1 MIMDK
6 KKLVALLVDPKE
18 TPSAEYKSWLNLS
31 GRRDRERD
39 RERDRDRDRD
49 HDRATLA
56 KAAIALANHGGG
68 VIVLGMR
75 EDKEDG
81 GALYSTPFP
90 EVLKRYA
97 QDDINNAVNRYA
109 DPQLHCD
116 LSFVGHPKTGVEHAI
131 IGVPVDTQVPVMT
144 LKGRKGVIN
153 AMRCYVRKPGPQSEE
168 AQTSEEWRI
177 LLDRCVRARRADMLD
192 AIRSIVHGAP
202 PDASSVDAIQSIAH
216 GTPQD
221 ASSEHAK
228 HDIFVR
234 EARQRWKELV
244 ENPHVENQA
253 RMPHGHYEFSFEIL
267 GVDPIPTLEELHER
281 LKKADEIRH
290 TGWGPFRYADRDT
303 FRPYPFNEQLIEAWL
318 GNPKGDWPGRTSAT
332 CDFWRVHPD
341 GRMFL
346 QRGYEEDCD
355 EVFAGKSFFRE
366 QPIRS
371 VAEVMLYVARFSRLY
386 GSNNPTIVTKC
397 LYSGLQGRELKD
409 FRHQRI
415 MRGPWA
421 CGEYRK
427 KLEIRATVEEIED
440 NLEEIVDTLLRPL
453 YELFSRYKLEKH
465 MVSRVIKELKRHRV

>member
-31 GRRDRERD
+31 GRHDRDRERD
-39 RERDRDRDRD
+39 RERD
-49 HDRATLA
+49 HDCATLA

-116 LSFVGHPKTGVEHAI
+116 LSFVGHPKTGAEHAI
-131 IGVPVDTQVPVMT
+131 IGVPVDTQVPVMSRR
-144 LKGRKGVIN
+144 GCDGVIV
-153 AMRCYVRKPGPQSEE
+153 ARRCYVRKPGPQSEE
-168 AQTSEEWRI
+168 AQTSGEWRF

-202 PDASSVDAIQSIAH
+202 PDASS
-216 GTPQD
+216 
-221 ASSEHAK
+221 EHAK
-228 HDIFVR
+228 HDIVAESEHVKHDIFV
-234 EARQRWKELV
+234 EGARQRWKELV
-244 ENPHVENQA
+244 ENLPAKNQA
-253 RMPHGHYEFSFEIL
+253 KMPRGHYEFSFEIL
-267 GVDPIPTLEELHER
+267 GVDSIPTLEELHER

-290 TGWGPFRYADRDT
+290 TGWGPFCYADRDT
-303 FRPYPFNEQLIEAWL
+303 FRPYFFNEQLIETWL

-332 CDFWRVHPD
+332 SDFWRVHPD

-355 EVFAGKSFFRE
+355 EEVAPGTSFLRH
-366 QPIRS
+366 QPIWN

-386 GSNNPTIVTKC
+386 GNNNPVIVTKC

-409 FRHQRI
+409 LRHLQI
-415 MRGPWA
+415 MHGPWV
-421 CGEYRK
+421 CRDDEK
-427 KLEIRATVEEIED
+427 KLEIRATAEEIED
-440 NLEEIVDTLLRPL
+440 NLEEIVDSLLRPL
-453 YELFSRYKLEKH
+453 YVLFSRYALEKH
-465 MVSRVIKELKRHRV
+465 TVVRVIKELKRHRY